1 MKVMLKYELKR
12 IFTKR
17 LNRVLITIGLALSVI
32 LSFLAATSN
41 RFVSPQGHLET
52 GISATRKVVADKN
65 RNKGLMTPKRI
76 SELITQDQRAFRE
89 YKDKGE
95 SDKIYGTS
103 IQQYLDVEQLVSYIL
118 TGNEDYNPSVYL
130 DVNPKKLLNIY
141 KIREAKIQKLIR
153 QNGKTEEQRKYLKA
167 QYDKISTPYQYEAP
181 DSWDTMQLYVVTY
194 SIVLAVLMGVLASG
208 IFSEE
213 ITLKADA
220 IFFSSKYGRDKAI
233 KTKISAGLITSTGIY
248 WIGMCLFTVISL
260 TLMGTSGSH
269 TLMSMLNSYTIYN
282 VTYGQAFYIM
292 MFAGYIANLLAT
304 TVSMLVSA
312 IMGSPN
318 IAICIPFFF
327 FCIMPFIGRLG
338 GSKGIFLL
346 TPDQL
351 NNFQEIMKVTGKLSP
366 GVTEPGTQTLNGVQ
380 ATAYARIR
388 YTAGDDFK
396 RAERQRA
403 VLQKVV
409 EKLQQASPAQ
419 LNKIIDKVFPEV
431 STNFT
436 MTEILEYAKDAFD
449 YELGETTGFP
459 FDKTTDT
466 LGNVGSVVIPVTM
479 ESNVKQ
485 LHNFFYGESDN
496 YDVSSTVSDIS
507 AKIEKKAGNRDADTD
522 ESMQEFMQQ
531 PEETYSGSSGTTK
544 NSSGS
549 TGTTGSASYRSGT
562 SGNSGTST
570 GTGNG
575 TTGSTGTTGNGTSTG
590 DTSTGT
596 GGESTGGEGT
606 TE

>member
-1 MKVMLKYELKR
+1 MFGVDSRDNDLDKGTRSDTIMIASLNKKTMKVKIASIYRDTLSEQEDG
-12 IFTKR
+12 T
-17 LNRVLITIGLALSVI
+17 LNKINAAYSYGGPEGALSVLNKNLDMNI
-32 LSFLAATSN
+32 EHYVTVNFNSMIDIVDS
-41 RFVSPQGHLET
+41 VG
-52 GISATRKVVADKN
+52 GID
-65 RNKGLMTPKRI
+65 I
-76 SELITQDQRAFRE
+76 
-89 YKDKGE
+89 
-95 SDKIYGTS
+95 
-103 IQQYLDVEQLVSYIL
+103 DVQEDEMPYIC
-118 TGNEDYNPSVYL
+118 G
-130 DVNPKKLLNIY
+130 
-141 KIREAKIQKLIR
+141 
-153 QNGKTEEQRKYLKA
+153 
-167 QYDKISTPYQYEAP
+167 
-181 DSWDTMQLYVVTY
+181 YV
-194 SIVLAVLMGVLASG
+194 
-208 IFSEE
+208 
-213 ITLKADA
+213 
-220 IFFSSKYGRDKAI
+220 
-233 KTKISAGLITSTGIY
+233 
-248 WIGMCLFTVISL
+248 
-260 TLMGTSGSH
+260 
-269 TLMSMLNSYTIYN
+269 
-282 VTYGQAFYIM
+282 
-292 MFAGYIANLLAT
+292 
-304 TVSMLVSA
+304 
-312 IMGSPN
+312 
-318 IAICIPFFF
+318 
-327 FCIMPFIGRLG
+327 
-338 GSKGIFLL
+338 
-346 TPDQL
+346 
-351 NNFQEIMKVTGKLSP
+351 QEIMKVTGKLSP

-388 YTAGDDFK
+388 YTAGDDFR

-409 EKLQQASPAQ
+409 EKLQKASPAQ

-485 LHNFFYGESDN
+485 LHSFFYGESDN
-496 YDVSSTVSDIS
+496 YDVSSTVSGIS

-522 ESMQEFMQQ
+522 ESMQEFMEQ

-549 TGTTGSASYRSGT
+549 TGTTGSTSYRSGT
-562 SGNSGTST
+562 SGNSGTSGSTGTTRSTTGSTTGTSTGSGTST
-570 GTGNG
+570 GTGSG

>member
-1 MKVMLKYELKR
+1 MFGVDSRDNDLDKGTRSDTIMIASLNKKTMKVKIASIYRDTLSEQEDG
-12 IFTKR
+12 T
-17 LNRVLITIGLALSVI
+17 LNKINAAYSYGGPEGALSVLNKNLDMNI
-32 LSFLAATSN
+32 EHYVTVNFNSMIDIVDS
-41 RFVSPQGHLET
+41 VG
-52 GISATRKVVADKN
+52 GID
-65 RNKGLMTPKRI
+65 I
-76 SELITQDQRAFRE
+76 
-89 YKDKGE
+89 
-95 SDKIYGTS
+95 
-103 IQQYLDVEQLVSYIL
+103 DVQEDEMPYIC
-118 TGNEDYNPSVYL
+118 G
-130 DVNPKKLLNIY
+130 
-141 KIREAKIQKLIR
+141 
-153 QNGKTEEQRKYLKA
+153 
-167 QYDKISTPYQYEAP
+167 
-181 DSWDTMQLYVVTY
+181 YV
-194 SIVLAVLMGVLASG
+194 
-208 IFSEE
+208 
-213 ITLKADA
+213 
-220 IFFSSKYGRDKAI
+220 
-233 KTKISAGLITSTGIY
+233 
-248 WIGMCLFTVISL
+248 
-260 TLMGTSGSH
+260 
-269 TLMSMLNSYTIYN
+269 
-282 VTYGQAFYIM
+282 
-292 MFAGYIANLLAT
+292 
-304 TVSMLVSA
+304 
-312 IMGSPN
+312 
-318 IAICIPFFF
+318 
-327 FCIMPFIGRLG
+327 
-338 GSKGIFLL
+338 
-346 TPDQL
+346 
-351 NNFQEIMKVTGKLSP
+351 QEIMKVTGKLSP

-485 LHNFFYGESDN
+485 LHSFFYGESDN
-496 YDVSSTVSDIS
+496 YDVSSTVSGIS

-549 TGTTGSASYRSGT
+549 TGTTGSTSYRSGT
-562 SGNSGTST
+562 SGNSGTSGSTGTTGSTT
-570 GTGNG
+570 GTGTGSGTSTGTGSG

>member
-1 MKVMLKYELKR
+1 MAKDKKRYKRRGQRSKTRGFASWSLGKKIGAILGGTLVTVAAIGAVIVASKLSKINTVKLDTDKLSVSKEAKKRGNGYLNVALFGVDSRDNDLDKGTRSDTIMIASLNKKTMKVKIASIYRDTLSEQEDG
-12 IFTKR
+12 T
-17 LNRVLITIGLALSVI
+17 LNKINAAYSYGGPEGALSVLNKNLDMNI
-32 LSFLAATSN
+32 EHYVTVNFNSMIDIVDS
-41 RFVSPQGHLET
+41 VG
-52 GISATRKVVADKN
+52 GID
-65 RNKGLMTPKRI
+65 I
-76 SELITQDQRAFRE
+76 
-89 YKDKGE
+89 
-95 SDKIYGTS
+95 
-103 IQQYLDVEQLVSYIL
+103 DVQEDEMPYIC
-118 TGNEDYNPSVYL
+118 G
-130 DVNPKKLLNIY
+130 
-141 KIREAKIQKLIR
+141 
-153 QNGKTEEQRKYLKA
+153 
-167 QYDKISTPYQYEAP
+167 
-181 DSWDTMQLYVVTY
+181 YV
-194 SIVLAVLMGVLASG
+194 
-208 IFSEE
+208 
-213 ITLKADA
+213 
-220 IFFSSKYGRDKAI
+220 
-233 KTKISAGLITSTGIY
+233 
-248 WIGMCLFTVISL
+248 
-260 TLMGTSGSH
+260 
-269 TLMSMLNSYTIYN
+269 
-282 VTYGQAFYIM
+282 
-292 MFAGYIANLLAT
+292 
-304 TVSMLVSA
+304 
-312 IMGSPN
+312 
-318 IAICIPFFF
+318 
-327 FCIMPFIGRLG
+327 
-338 GSKGIFLL
+338 
-346 TPDQL
+346 
-351 NNFQEIMKVTGKLSP
+351 QEIMKVTGKLSP

-485 LHNFFYGESDN
+485 LHSFFYGESDN
-496 YDVSSTVSDIS
+496 YDVSSTVSD
-507 AKIEKKAGNRDADTD
+507 TD
-522 ESMQEFMQQ
+522 ESTQEFMQQ

-549 TGTTGSASYRSGT
+549 TGTTGSTSYRSGT
-562 SGNSGTST
+562 SGNSGTSGSTTGTSTGSGTST
-570 GTGNG
+570 GTGSG

>member
-1 MKVMLKYELKR
+1 MAKDKKRYKRRGRRSKTRGFASWSLGKKIGAILGGTLVTVAAIGAVIVASKLSKINTVKLDTDKLSVSKEAKKRGNGYLNVALFGVDSRDNDLDKGTRSDTIMIASLNKKTMKVKIASIYREHYVTVNFNSM
-12 IFTKR
+12 IDI
-17 LNRVLITIGLALSVI
+17 VDSV
-32 LSFLAATSN
+32 
-41 RFVSPQGHLET
+41 G
-52 GISATRKVVADKN
+52 GID
-65 RNKGLMTPKRI
+65 I
-76 SELITQDQRAFRE
+76 
-89 YKDKGE
+89 
-95 SDKIYGTS
+95 
-103 IQQYLDVEQLVSYIL
+103 DVQEDEMPYIC
-118 TGNEDYNPSVYL
+118 G
-130 DVNPKKLLNIY
+130 
-141 KIREAKIQKLIR
+141 
-153 QNGKTEEQRKYLKA
+153 
-167 QYDKISTPYQYEAP
+167 
-181 DSWDTMQLYVVTY
+181 YV
-194 SIVLAVLMGVLASG
+194 
-208 IFSEE
+208 
-213 ITLKADA
+213 
-220 IFFSSKYGRDKAI
+220 
-233 KTKISAGLITSTGIY
+233 
-248 WIGMCLFTVISL
+248 
-260 TLMGTSGSH
+260 
-269 TLMSMLNSYTIYN
+269 
-282 VTYGQAFYIM
+282 
-292 MFAGYIANLLAT
+292 
-304 TVSMLVSA
+304 
-312 IMGSPN
+312 
-318 IAICIPFFF
+318 
-327 FCIMPFIGRLG
+327 
-338 GSKGIFLL
+338 
-346 TPDQL
+346 
-351 NNFQEIMKVTGKLSP
+351 QEIMKVTGKLSP

-388 YTAGDDFK
+388 YTAGDDFR

-409 EKLQQASPAQ
+409 EKLQKASPAQ

-485 LHNFFYGESDN
+485 LHSFFYGESDN

-522 ESMQEFMQQ
+522 ESTQEFMQQ
-531 PEETYSGSSGTTK
+531 PEETYSGNSGTTK

-549 TGTTGSASYRSGT
+549 TGTTGSTSYRSGT
-562 SGNSGTST
+562 SGNSGTSGSTGTTGSTTGTSTGSGTST
-570 GTGNG
+570 GTGSG